1 MANRMIDLGSLSGE
15 SVEQSSFEVRGG
27 MPAQRTYAQRVCREQ
42 DPLVTVG
49 RRILATAGI
58 QGGPNFSIPN
68 GTSPSGG
75 TQSYPEN
82 GFQRTRIEVIQR
94 LTPGCRLRV
103 EGLALPSGP
112 TQRLTAN
119 GWIQDGSYGAL
130 VVEITYSNGINQYTR
145 TVELPVP
152 SSGELNGGEP
162 EAFAGSWMRVLSTII
177 PHPNE
182 VEDAPAFSGEVDVLI
197 SIISKGSLRLIDACV
212 YEIPYELHH
221 DDTHR
226 EGMIHLAQ
234 GNYPSAYALTG
245 QNLPTDARFGARQN
259 LKTLNDQRQLWGPTL
274 LQWSSWDETTAGVT
288 DADPDPL
295 IISSTS
301 FVGLP
306 YSGLTSY
313 STNNPGWSVS
323 SGGTARCA
331 EWSGILELRERV
343 GVIPVVCRV
352 YARVQTAGDIG
363 IVRFQS
369 APHSYCDLQVTSTS
383 YGWISG
389 LWWVACP
396 IHQNIQSVLQM
407 FARVVSTDQLWIR
420 YITVSYG
427 GHATLAQ

>member
-1 MANRMIDLGSLSGE
+1 MIDLQSISGE

-42 DPLVTVG
+42 DTLVTVG
-49 RRILATAGI
+49 RRILAAAGI
-58 QGGPNFSIPN
+58 EGGSNFSIPN
-68 GTSPSGG
+68 GTDPDGG
-75 TQSYPEN
+75 SQVYPGKNFE
-82 GFQRTRIEVIQR
+82 RTRLEVIQR

-112 TQRLTAN
+112 NSTTT
-119 GWIQDGSYGAL
+119 GIGSWWSDGRYGAL
-130 VVEITYSNGINQYTR
+130 VVEVVYSNGINQYTR
-145 TVELPVP
+145 RVELPVP
-152 SSGELNGGEP
+152 SSGETNGGEP

-182 VEDAPAFSGEVDVLI
+182 VEDAPAFSGEVDVLV
-197 SIISKGSLRLIDACV
+197 SIISKGSLRLVDAVV
-212 YEIPYELHH
+212 YEVPYELHH

-274 LQWSSWDETTAGVT
+274 VQWSSWDETTAGVT

-306 YSGLTSY
+306 YSGLTTY
-313 STNNPGWSVS
+313 STSNPGWSVS

-343 GVIPVVCRV
+343 GVIPVVVRV

-407 FARVVSTDQLWIR
+407 FARVVSTDQLWVR